1 MASQRL
7 FKTWLTRFR
16 QFSAPCIYCLKK
28 SYQQVVS
35 TSNSSWWAGVK
46 HSKHGVPEPHNC
58 LRIANAV
65 CVVMFIN
72 VFALEQKWYILRAAF
87 LTLYTFL
94 RILKAV
100 HVVMFIKV
108 FALIWMLFLFRCKI
122 PLFLLFFPRV
132 EHVKQRDRSISL
144 QYASSANNAEIILED
159 CREGIKLN

>member
-1 MASQRL
+1 MINRIQTIL
-7 FKTWLTRFR
+7 
-16 QFSAPCIYCLKK
+16 PHH
-28 SYQQVVS
+28 VS
-35 TSNSSWWAGVK
+35 TAWRKVISKWSLHLIQAGGQGWNIL
-46 HSKHGVPEPHNC
+46 SMAFLTPHNC

-72 VFALEQKWYILRAAF
+72 IFALEQKWYILRAAF
-87 LTLYTFL
+87 LTSYTFL

-122 PLFLLFFPRV
+122 PLFLLLFPRV

-144 QYASSANNAEIILED
+144 QYASSTNNAEIILED